1 MLLQVKDL
9 TKKFRGLMAL
19 RGVNFSLAKGEVL
32 GLIGPNGAGK
42 TTVINIISGFL
53 KPTEGKIFFQGRE
66 ITGFPP
72 EKIARLGILR
82 TFQHVQIFHELT
94 VLENV
99 LLGFTRHLKR
109 RLWHD
114 LLGLP
119 LARREEKEIREK
131 AQEILALLGLADIAS
146 MPAYELPYGK
156 QRQVVLAR
164 AVASRP
170 ELLLLDEPAAGLS
183 SSETKELLL
192 FLKKLKDMGLAM
204 LIVDHDVELIWEI
217 CDRVAVLAFGEVIAC
232 GAPSQVRQDPKV
244 VEVYLGS

>member
-82 TFQHVQIFHELT
+82 TFQHVQIFRELT